1 MVKTHSPNKFFKI
14 TAAKIILLS
23 FLALIL
29 IGAFLLCLPIS
40 NTSGTWTSFIDSL
53 FTSTSSVCLTGLS
66 VYDIGIN
73 LTRFGQVVLLFLIQ
87 IGGLGFISIASL
99 IFLLIGK
106 KIDYAS
112 RLTIQESLNKEDSKG
127 VVKTLIIVLIST
139 ITIEFVGFLLLLGPM
154 IDFAGSFGTGLFN
167 AFFLSVSAFCNAG
180 FDSLGTLTPEF
191 SNLACFANNPF
202 VLIPIMLLIV
212 TGGIGFIVFI
222 DLFSKRKSKKKLNL
236 HTSIV
241 LIATAIFICG
251 GAALILI
258 FEWNNANTIGN
269 FSFGGKLMNSF
280 FQSITTRT
288 AGFAT
293 FNQGDM
299 NPVSIVLCEILMF
312 IGGSP
317 ASMAGGVKTTTFFV
331 LMLFLFKSP
340 NQNGDV
346 IYKTRK
352 ITHSLIYKAFKIVI
366 IAMLILFVGLISIFL
381 IEGNKFSLVSLSY
394 ECMSAIC
401 TVGLS
406 FGITPL
412 LSVPSKLILSLMM
425 YIGRIGMLTIPMIF
439 KTKNQPVGIEYMEA
453 KITVG

>member
-1 MVKTHSPNKFFKI
+1 M
-14 TAAKIILLS
+14 
-23 FLALIL
+23 
-29 IGAFLLCLPIS
+29 
-40 NTSGTWTSFIDSL
+40 
-53 FTSTSSVCLTGLS
+53 
-66 VYDIGIN
+66 
-73 LTRFGQVVLLFLIQ
+73 
-87 IGGLGFISIASL
+87 
-99 IFLLIGK
+99 
-106 KIDYAS
+106 
-112 RLTIQESLNKEDSKG
+112 
-127 VVKTLIIVLIST
+127 
-139 ITIEFVGFLLLLGPM
+139 
-154 IDFAGSFGTGLFN
+154 
-167 AFFLSVSAFCNAG
+167 
-180 FDSLGTLTPEF
+180 
-191 SNLACFANNPF
+191 
-202 VLIPIMLLIV
+202 
-212 TGGIGFIVFI
+212 
-222 DLFSKRKSKKKLNL
+222 
-236 HTSIV
+236 
-241 LIATAIFICG
+241 
-251 GAALILI
+251 I
-258 FEWNNANTIGN
+258 FEWNNASTIGN

-293 FNQGDM
+293 FNQGAM

-317 ASMAGGVKTTTFFV
+317 ASMAGGVKITTFFV

-425 YIGRIGMLTIPMIF
+425 YIGRIGMLTIPVLF